1 VGISIFRVCLDS
13 RDLILSFMV
22 AMGNKQKEDLI
33 DGGGD
38 ERGFL
43 FLTQCLNKKKNQ
55 FTAFVGNSY
64 GDKLTEDGKY

>member
-1 VGISIFRVCLDS
+1 
-13 RDLILSFMV
+13 MV